1 MISFSFTVD
10 VKQESI
16 VKQYLSL
23 NYIKETKKS
32 RRHFSGMFRSPKKYN
47 YPVITFFV
55 QVEDEHQ
62 LHLLKTFLN
71 SLNHPFMITQ
81 IKKFTVEDYLYNPV
95 WVILLSLIDIMF
107 IINAIRYNDLE
118 ILWFIIPSIVYII
131 IYYFKKH
138 GVIIRR
144 VTWEE
149 KLK

>member
-23 NYIKETKKS
+23 NNIIETKKS
-32 RRHFSGMFRSPKKYN
+32 IIHFSGLFRSPKKYN

-55 QVEDEHQ
+55 QVENEQQ
-62 LHLLKTFLN
+62 LSLLKSFLSN
-71 SLNHPFMITQ
+71 LNHPFMTTR
-81 IKKFTVEDYLYNPV
+81 IKKFTMIDYLYNPI
-95 WVILLSLIDIMF
+95 WTIILVIIDIMF
-107 IINAIRYNDLE
+107 LMNAIRYNDSE
-118 ILWFIIPSIVYII
+118 ILWFIIPSVGYFI

-144 VTWEE
+144 ATWEE

>member
-1 MISFSFTVD
+1 MTSFSFTVD

-23 NYIKETKKS
+23 NYIIETKKS
-32 RRHFSGMFRSPKKYN
+32 RKHFSGWFPSPKKYN

-55 QVEDEHQ
+55 QVEDTHQ
-62 LHLLKTFLN
+62 LNLLKIFLN
-71 SLNHPFMITQ
+71 NLNHPFMITQ
-81 IKKFTVEDYLYNPV
+81 IKKFTMIDYLYSPV

-107 IINAIRYNDLE
+107 LINAIRYNDLE
-118 ILWFIIPSIVYII
+118 ILWFIIPSVVYFI

-144 VTWEE
+144 ATWEE
-149 KLK
+149 KSK